1 MEYLFIYLLQVAE
14 NLMLVFIA
22 ALLAAVF
29 SGVAWGFMVSDN
41 NNGAEYDT
49 TGVKRVCISG
59 LVCMLSC
66 LAMPNKQTLL
76 LMGGTYLGKKAVA
89 QVVQSE
95 KLQKVSEIID
105 LKLDKL
111 IKENQ

>member
-1 MEYLFIYLLQVAE
+1 MEYLFIYLLQITE
-14 NLMLVFIA
+14 NLGLVIA
-22 ALLAAVF
+22 AAASTAIV
-29 SGVAWGFMVSDN
+29 SGFFWGIMALDNASGYEHDAVS
-41 NNGAEYDT
+41 
-49 TGVKRVCISG
+49 VKKTCIWSIVITVVCLCIPS
-59 LVCMLSC
+59 
-66 LAMPNKQTLL
+66 KQTLL